1 MAESWSPGV
10 EFRNMKT
17 MSRLRLIATV
27 AAAVFCLGVAVRGGG
42 AAKDAVQVGEVN
54 FPTSCAG
61 EAGAKVET
69 GVALLHS
76 FQYEEAEQ
84 SFSEAAKRDPKCAI
98 AYWGRAMTRYEQLW
112 EFPREK
118 TLKQGL
124 ADIQRAQTLGAGTG
138 RERSYI
144 AAGAAFYGDDSKLSH
159 KQRIQK
165 YSAALDELRK
175 QSPQDVNAAA
185 FYALSLIALAEE
197 ENGESSDNTNRK
209 AAVTLL
215 QTLCR
220 TAPKNPGP
228 AHYLIHATD
237 TSQFAPLGL
246 EAARN
251 YAKIAPDSSHAL
263 HMPSHIFVRL
273 GLWQESIASNVAAAA
288 SAAKAT
294 EEHRADPHYQFHAM
308 DFLNYSY
315 LQSGEESKAREVV
328 EELKK
333 VPGASADSIAEH
345 QADFTARNAFE
356 LHRWKEAAA
365 LPIPAVRGD
374 EQKPT
379 YRVRAIGAARAG
391 DVELARKELQKY
403 KELSASHRHHGN
415 GNAKAYADASEK
427 NVIEMEAEAWV
438 SYAGGKPEEALKTL
452 RMAADREDA
461 DGVDSLATPAREMLA
476 DMLLELRRPAEALT
490 EYKVALKNSPN
501 RFNSLYGAARAAQAA
516 GDTASA
522 RVYFASLLSACGPGA
537 DRPELAE
544 AKAASGWPA
553 H

>member
-1 MAESWSPGV
+1 MDYQLKFIG
-10 EFRNMKT
+10 F
-17 MSRLRLIATV
+17 IAALTGL
-27 AAAVFCLGVAVRGGG
+27 CLALLVRG
-42 AAKDAVQVGEVN
+42 DAPRNDSVQVGQVN
-54 FPTSCAG
+54 FPTSCAV

-98 AYWGRAMTRYEQLW
+98 AYWGKAMTRYEQLW
-112 EFPREK
+112 EFPQGK
-118 TLKQGL
+118 TLKRGL
-124 ADIQRAQTLGAGTG
+124 ADIQQAQTVGAGTD

-144 AAGAAFYGDDSKLSH
+144 AAAAAFYSDDSKLSH
-159 KQRIQK
+159 KKRIQN
-165 YSAALDELRK
+165 YSAALDQLRK
-175 QSPQDVNAAA
+175 QSPEDVNAAA
-185 FYALSLIALAEE
+185 FYALSLIALAED
-197 ENGESSDNTNRK
+197 ENGESSDNANRK
-209 AAVTLL
+209 AAIALL

-237 TSQFAPLGL
+237 TPQFAPLGL

-273 GLWQESIASNVAAAA
+273 GLWQESIASNLAAAA

-294 EEHRADPHYQFHAM
+294 EEHRADPHYQFHAL

-315 LQSGEESKAREVV
+315 LQSGEESKARQLV

-333 VPGASADSIAEH
+333 VPGASADGISEH

-365 LPIPAVRGD
+365 LPIPAVRRD
-374 EQKPT
+374 AQKPT

-391 DVELARKELQKY
+391 DADAARKALEKY
-403 KELSASHRHHGN
+403 KELNSSHRHHEKD
-415 GNAKAYADASEK
+415 NARAYGDTSEK
-427 NVIEMEAEAWV
+427 NVIEMEAEGWV
-438 SYAGGKPEEALKTL
+438 SYAEGKSEEALKVL
-452 RMAADREDA
+452 RLAADREDA
-461 DGVDSLATPAREMLA
+461 EGVDSLATPAREMLA
-476 DMLLELRRPAEALT
+476 DMLLELRRPAEAVA
-490 EYKVALKNSPN
+490 EYRAALKNSPN

-522 RVYFASLLSACGPGA
+522 RVLFASLLSACGPGA
-537 DRPELAE
+537 DRPELTE